1 MVIKIPCDKF
11 RVKEKCRRETQVDIE
26 WISYI
31 II

>member
-1 MVIKIPCDKF
+1 MVIKIPCDIFK
-11 RVKEKCRRETQVDIE
+11 VEEMCHKETQVDIE